1 MRIFVFE
8 YITGGGCVNEEMIP
22 SLKAEGDM
30 MLNAIVRDL
39 TELESIDVLISRDV
53 RLDSLSLPTSIHWVE
68 DDWWSAWLT
77 CVNEV
82 DAVLPIAP
90 ETNGVL
96 ESLCRAVEAS
106 GKLLLNSS
114 AEAVSIASSKKATVD
129 CLAMQG
135 VPVIPTWRFGAHPRF
150 NNQPLVVK
158 PDQGV
163 GCQDIHIIADEAA
176 LIEYVKSRDPI
187 IEWVVQPYMAGQ
199 SISMSIMVGHSC
211 VCLVGTNIQ
220 RVVQMND
227 GFYLLGCVV
236 NGLKSHQ
243 VELLELAK
251 GICAAI
257 PGLWGYV
264 GVDLILTE
272 QGPVVLEINPR
283 LTTAYVGLSQS
294 TGRNLAAMIM
304 QLAECPGAL
313 PTGLITGECVH
324 IDLELG
330 RVA

>member
-1 MRIFVFE
+1 MV
-8 YITGGGCVNEEMIP
+8 P
-22 SLKAEGDM
+22 SLRAEGDL

-39 TELESIDVLISRDV
+39 SKLESVDVLVMRDA
-53 RLDSLSLPTSIHWVE
+53 RLDSLALPTHTCWVD
-68 DDWWSAWLT
+68 DDWWSAWLD
-77 CVNEV
+77 CVESV

-90 ETNGVL
+90 ETNGIL
-96 ESLCRAVEAS
+96 ESLCRTVEES

-114 AEAVSIASSKKATVD
+114 AEAVAVASSKKATVD
-129 CLAMQG
+129 CLALQG

-150 NNQPLVVK
+150 NEHPLVVK

-163 GCQDIHIIADEAA
+163 GCQDIHIIADETA
-176 LIEYVKSRDPI
+176 LIEYVDSRDPL
-187 IEWVVQPYMAGQ
+187 IEWVVQPYIVGQ
-199 SISMSIMVGHSC
+199 AISMSIMVGQSC

-220 RVVQMND
+220 RVVQMDD
-227 GFYLLGCVV
+227 GFYLLGCAV

-243 VELLELAK
+243 GELLDLAK
-251 GICAAI
+251 GICGAI

-294 TGRNLAAMIM
+294 TGMNLGAMLVQM
-304 QLAECPGAL
+304 AERPGLL
-313 PTGLITGECVH
+313 PTGLITGECVN

>member
-30 MLNAIVRDL
+30 MLDAVVSDFSQ
-39 TELESIDVLISRDV
+39 LESIEVLICRDA
-53 RLDSLSLPTSIHWVE
+53 RLDALSLASSIHWV
-68 DDWWSAWLT
+68 DNDWWSAWLL
-77 CVNEV
+77 CLEEA

-90 ETNGVL
+90 ETHGVL
-96 ESLCRAVEAS
+96 ESLCRSVEAS

-114 AEAVSIASSKKATVD
+114 AEAVAIASSKKATVD

-135 VPVIPTWRFGAHPRF
+135 VPVIPTWRYGSHPIF
-150 NNQPLVVK
+150 SSQPLVVK
-158 PDQGV
+158 PDHGV
-163 GCQDIHIIADEAA
+163 GCRDIHIIANDNA
-176 LIEYVKSRDPI
+176 LQAYVESRDPL
-187 IEWVVQPYMAGQ
+187 IEWVVQPYLAGQ
-199 SISMSIMVGHSC
+199 SISMSVMVGHC
-211 VCLVGTNIQ
+211 RVCLVGTNIQ
-220 RVVQMND
+220 QVVQMND
-227 GFYLLGCVV
+227 GFDLLGCVV
-236 NGLKSHQ
+236 NGLQSHQ
-243 VELLELAK
+243 AELL
-251 GICAAI
+251 GISKRICEAI

-264 GVDLILTE
+264 GVDLILTD

-283 LTTAYVGLSQS
+283 LTTAYVGLTQS
-294 TGRNLAAMIM
+294 TGRNLAEMIM
-304 QLAECPGAL
+304 QLAESPDAL

>member
-1 MRIFVFE
+1 MRVFVFE
-8 YITGGGCVNEEMIP
+8 FITGGGCVNDEMVP
-22 SLKAEGDM
+22 SLKAEGDL

-39 TELESIDVLISRDV
+39 SELESVDVLVMRDA
-53 RLDSLSLPTSIHWVE
+53 RLDSFPLPAKICWVE
-68 DDWWSAWLT
+68 DDWWNIWLDCVESA
-77 CVNEV
+77 

-90 ETNGVL
+90 ETNGIL
-96 ESLCRAVEAS
+96 ESLCRTVEES

-114 AEAVSIASSKKATVD
+114 AEAVAVASSKKATVD
-129 CLAMQG
+129 CLALQG
-135 VPVIPTWRFGAHPRF
+135 VPVIPTWRFGSHPRF
-150 NNQPLVVK
+150 SEQPLVVK

-176 LIEYVKSRDPI
+176 LIDYVDSRDSL
-187 IEWVVQPYMAGQ
+187 IEWVVQPYMVGQ
-199 SISMSIMVGHSC
+199 AISMSIMVGQSC

-220 RVVQMND
+220 RVVQMDD
-227 GFYLLGCVV
+227 GFYLLGCAV

-243 VELLELAK
+243 GELLDLAK
-251 GICAAI
+251 GISEAI

-294 TGRNLAAMIM
+294 TGMNLGAMLVQM
-304 QLAECPGAL
+304 AERPGLL
-313 PTGLITGECVH
+313 PTGLITGECVN

>member
-1 MRIFVFE
+1 MRVFVFE
-8 YITGGGCVNEEMIP
+8 YITGGGCVNREMIP
-22 SLKAEGDM
+22 SLKAEGDL
-30 MLNAIVRDL
+30 MLNAVVRDL
-39 TELESIDVLISRDV
+39 TELDSVDVLVTRDA
-53 RLDSLSLPTSIHWVE
+53 RLDSLALPTGIHWVE
-68 DDWWSAWLT
+68 EDWWSAWLR
-77 CVNEV
+77 CLDEV

-90 ETNGVL
+90 ETDGIL
-96 ESLCRAVEAS
+96 ESLCRSVEAS

-114 AEAVSIASSKKATVD
+114 AEAVAITSSKKATVD
-129 CLAMQG
+129 CLALQG

-150 NNQPLVVK
+150 SEQPLVVK

-163 GCQDIHIIADEAA
+163 GCQDIHIIADEAG
-176 LIEYVKSRDPI
+176 LIEYVNSRDPI
-187 IEWVVQPYMAGQ
+187 IEWVVQPYMVGQ
-199 SISMSIMVGHSC
+199 SISMSIMVGQSC

-220 RVVQMND
+220 RVVQMDD
-227 GFYLLGCVV
+227 GFFLLGCAV

-243 VELLELAK
+243 GELLELAK
-251 GICAAI
+251 GICEAI

-294 TGRNLAAMIM
+294 TGMNLALMITRM
-304 QLAECPGAL
+304 AERPGVL
-313 PTGLITGECVH
+313 PTGLITGECVN